1 MKFLCVESLLTD
13 LLKYPND
20 VVVVAHQDAKGIF
33 EGFKDEV
40 RIGVM
45 VWG

>member
-1 MKFLCVESLLTD
+1 MKFLCVEFLLAD

-20 VVVVAHQDAKGIF
+20 VVVVAPQSAKGIF

-40 RIGVM
+40 KIAVM
-45 VWG
+45 VRG